1 MKKSTLKKIH
11 ANLSMFKANSIITDE
26 QLCST
31 FNLAIPSVP
40 ADRIEATKVLGNF
53 QLQKGFLVSAIN
65 KALAKHNNTQLSQSH
80 HTNYKVVPASNKIA
94 RVKTQISR
102 LQATLDNLN

>member
-11 ANLSMFKANSIITDE
+11 ANLGMFKTNSIITDE

-31 FNLAIPSVP
+31 FGLTIPSVP
-40 ADRIEATKVLGNF
+40 SDRIEATKVLGNF

-65 KALAKHNNTQLSQSH
+65 KVLAKHNNSQLCQSH
-80 HTNYKVVPASNKIA
+80 HTNYKVVPAVSKIA